1 MQFCQRGILFAM
13 NTTLNTPSEPPPAAP
28 REWRD
33 VLHSPFP
40 QFGDVTNSTRE
51 TTKEHERRF
60 RGSVRISTARFYT
73 TEEYN
78 RRRKE
83 ELAKKLP

>member
-1 MQFCQRGILFAM
+1 MA
-13 NTTLNTPSEPPPAAP
+13 TDLNKSNKPPSAL

-33 VLHSPFP
+33 VLNSPFP
-40 QFGDVTNSTRE
+40 PFGDIDEATRE
-51 TTKEHERRF
+51 TTRLHGQRF
-60 RGSVRISTARFYT
+60 RGSVRLSTARFFT

-78 RRRKE
+78 QLRKE